1 VLNCQTLTR
10 CGFGAFT
17 CCCDRFPVWRNS
29 SNESAVKGVKVPGA
43 SIFLVEDEGLIRLML
58 ADMVEEL
65 GHRVVAE
72 AGNLEVGQALAETAI
87 FDLAILDINIA
98 GRIISPVAEIIARRD
113 LPFLFV
119 SGYGPAGRPEQFS
132 DRPVLQKPVLI
143 SNLGEAIDSMLSS
156 AAGA

>member
-1 VLNCQTLTR
+1 
-10 CGFGAFT
+10 
-17 CCCDRFPVWRNS
+17 
-29 SNESAVKGVKVPGA
+29 VPGA

-98 GRIISPVAEIIARRD
+98 GRIISPVAEIIAMRD

-143 SNLGEAIDSMLSS
+143 SKLGEAIDSMLSS
-156 AAGA
+156 AAAGA